1 MSQTRLKVTSPKF
14 AGHYMALQ
22 CFTGDS
28 EVSPTFGKQDLKFL
42 VETSA
47 METLWRNDLVCFV
60 RKVLDSTFK

>member
-47 METLWRNDLVCFV
+47 METL
-60 RKVLDSTFK
+60 